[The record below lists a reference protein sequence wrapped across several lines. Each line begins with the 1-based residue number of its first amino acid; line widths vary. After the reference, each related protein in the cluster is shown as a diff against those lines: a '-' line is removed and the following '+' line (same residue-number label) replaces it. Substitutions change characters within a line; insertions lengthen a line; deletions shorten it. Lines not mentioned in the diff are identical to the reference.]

1 MAAQGDDREITTVH
15 HVVRAEAIKYA
26 PAYPEHSA
34 GYTRHATFDRSTG
47 STHTGLGL
55 CSLAAGGR
63 IDLHVQ
69 SFEEYFYITEGEPTL
84 IMDGLGY
91 PLVPG
96 SCGVIPVAAP
106 HAWLGP
112 ASGTAK
118 WVEMVTPIP
127 RGPGEPEDIFFLGPP
142 KAYET
147 APLDIRDPRS
157 RYLFR
162 MTDDDITL
170 DRLKV
175 GARIDAPTVSASM
188 ATALLAYSGIAVKM
202 LVDQRLSAAL
212 GTMFMVEY
220 QPGGAAHFHDHP
232 LEEAYYILQGEVEA
246 HADGQIYTLK
256 EGDVLWTAVGSIHAF
271 YNRTDTTV
279 RWLETQ
285 SPQPPA
291 RYSYRFNR
299 DWEYLKEKLTGAKAQ
314 QSQHQGVKPHGS
326 KPKVAA
332 KTEGAKKA
340 KP

>member
-1 MAAQGDDREITTVH
+1 MH
-15 HVVRAEAIKYA
+15 HVVRAEAITYR
-26 PAYPEHSA
+26 PAYPEHSI
-34 GYTRHATFDRSTG
+34 GYTRHAAFDRSTG

-55 CSLAAGGR
+55 CSLTAGGR
-63 IDLHVQ
+63 IDMHVQ

-96 SCGVIPVAAP
+96 SCGVIPVATP

-112 ASGTAK
+112 PSGTAK

-127 RGPGEPEDIFFLGPP
+127 RGPGEPEDIFFLGP
-142 KAYET
+142 AQACET

-162 MTDDDITL
+162 MSDDDITL
-170 DRLKV
+170 DKLRV

-232 LEEAYYILQGEVEA
+232 LEESYYILHGEVEA
-246 HADGQIYTLK
+246 HADGQVYTLK
-256 EGDVLWTAVGSIHAF
+256 KGDVLWTAVGSIHAF
-271 YNRTDTTV
+271 FNRTNTTV

-291 RYSYRFNR
+291 RHSYRFNR
-299 DWEYLKEKLTGAKAQ
+299 DWDYLREKLTGVKSEAAKPEAAKPQGGKSQAAKAQ
-314 QSQHQGVKPHGS
+314 GGKSQR
-326 KPKVAA
+326 A
-332 KTEGAKKA
+332 KS
-340 KP
+340 

>member
-1 MAAQGDDREITTVH
+1 VH
-15 HVVRAEAIKYA
+15 HVVRAEAVKYA
-26 PAYPEHSA
+26 PAFPDHSV

-47 STHTGLGL
+47 STHTGMGL
-55 CSLAAGGR
+55 CSLSAGGQ

-69 SFEEYFYITEGEPTL
+69 SYEEYFYITEGEPTL
-84 IMDGLGY
+84 VMDGIGY

-112 ASGTAK
+112 QSGAAK
-118 WVEMVTPIP
+118 WIEMVTPIP
-127 RGPGEPEDIFFLGPP
+127 RGPGEPDDIFFLGPP
-142 KAYET
+142 KHYET

-170 DRLKV
+170 DKLKV
-175 GARIDAPTVSASM
+175 GSRIDAPTVSASM

-202 LVDQRLSAAL
+202 LVDQRLAAAL

-220 QPGGAAHFHDHP
+220 QPGGVAHYHDHP
-232 LEEAYYILQGEVEA
+232 LEEAYYILDGEVEA

-256 EGDVLWTAVGSIHAF
+256 KGDVLWTAVGSIHAF
-271 YNRTDTTV
+271 FNRTNTTV

-299 DWEYLKEKLTGAKAQ
+299 DWEYLKEKLTGATKSPAKIPETKTPAAKTPGKA
-314 QSQHQGVKPHGS
+314 

-332 KTEGAKKA
+332 KTVAAKAKGTKKA
-340 KP
+340 GS